1 VAGHLATAVVTLTL
15 TLDPALIVL
24 GGGVAEVGPPL
35 LEWVQ
40 AAVSARV
47 GPSGFLASLDT
58 GGRLRLVPDGMPV
71 GALGGALLAWQRL
84 VEDVTLPAMAG
95 GGG

>member
-1 VAGHLATAVVTLTL
+1 MAVVTLTL

-24 GGGVAEVGPPL
+24 GGGVAEVGPRL
-35 LEWVQ
+35 VEWVQ
-40 AAVSARV
+40 TAVSARV
-47 GPSGFLASLDT
+47 GTSGFLASLDV

-71 GALGGALLAWQRL
+71 GALGAALLARQRL
-84 VEDVTLPAMAG
+84 VEDVSFAAMAG